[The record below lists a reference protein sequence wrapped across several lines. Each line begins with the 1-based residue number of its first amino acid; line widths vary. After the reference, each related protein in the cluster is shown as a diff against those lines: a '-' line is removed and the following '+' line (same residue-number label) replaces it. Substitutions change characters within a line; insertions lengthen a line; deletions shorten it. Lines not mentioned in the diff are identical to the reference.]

1 MRAAGLSVSE
11 RPRVLELVRRHGWNA
26 TAFQTLETGYSYF
39 FAGDDACIAYV
50 DTGRAWVAAGAPLAA
65 PDHLGESVHAFIAA
79 ARERGRRCAFVAI
92 EERLKEAAS
101 PELSSLPIGEQPVWN
116 PGEWDDILGRRRS
129 LREQLRRGRAK
140 GVRVRKIT
148 AAELSGGP
156 TQRAI
161 QAASRQWLASRKLAP
176 LQFLVKME
184 PFAFPD
190 ERACFV
196 AEQGGNLVGFAGVV
210 PVPAREG
217 WFLEDL
223 VRVPDAPQGTSELL
237 VDAFM
242 RWSAG
247 LGCRWVTLGLA
258 PLAGPLPSALRFA
271 RRLSTSLYDFEGLR
285 AFKAKLEPARWQ
297 TVYLGYPASQGA
309 ALSLVDGLAAFTDG
323 GFLRFGAR
331 SLFGLD

>member
-1 MRAAGLSVSE
+1 MPE

-26 TAFQTLETGYSYF
+26 TAFQTLESGYSYF
-39 FAGDDACIAYV
+39 FPGDDACVAYV

-65 PDHLGESVHAFIAA
+65 PERLVESVGAFTAA
-79 ARERGRRCAFVAI
+79 ARERGRRCAFFGI
-92 EERLKEAAS
+92 EERMKVAAS
-101 PELSSLPIGEQPVWN
+101 GELSSMPIGEQPVWN
-116 PGEWDDILGRRRS
+116 PQEWDDVLSRRRS

-140 GVRVRKIT
+140 GVRIRKVT

-161 QAASRQWLASRKLAP
+161 GAASRQWLASRRMAP
-176 LQFLVKME
+176 LQFLVKVE
-184 PFAFPD
+184 PFAFPA

-196 AEQGGNLVGFAGVV
+196 AEQAGRLVGFAGVV

-242 RWSAG
+242 HWSGA

-258 PLAGPLPSALRFA
+258 PLAGPVPGALRFA

-285 AFKAKLEPARWQ
+285 AFKAKLEPSGWQ
-297 TVYLGYPASQGA
+297 TIYLGYPVTQSA

-331 SLFGLD
+331 SLFGLDP

>member
-1 MRAAGLSVSE
+1 MPE

-65 PDHLGESVHAFIAA
+65 SEHLGEAVRAFTAA
-79 ARERGRRCAFVAI
+79 ARERGRRCAFFGI
-92 EERLKEAAS
+92 EERLREATS
-101 PELSSLPIGEQPVWN
+101 PELASLPIGEQPVWN
-116 PGEWDDILGRRRS
+116 PQEWPDILKRRSS

-140 GVRVRKIT
+140 GVRVRKIS

-156 TQRAI
+156 VQRAI
-161 QAASRQWLASRKLAP
+161 HAASQAWLASRRMAP
-176 LQFLVKME
+176 LQFLVKVE

-190 ERACFV
+190 DRACFV
-196 AEQGGNLVGFAGVV
+196 AERDGAVVGFAGVV

-223 VRVPDAPQGTSELL
+223 VRVPGAPQGTSELL

-242 RWSAG
+242 RWSAT

-258 PLAGPLPSALRFA
+258 PLAGPVPGALRFA

-285 AFKAKLEPARWQ
+285 AFKAKLEPAGWQ
-297 TVYLGYPASQGA
+297 TIYLGYPASQGA

-331 SLFGLD
+331 SLFGFGRVAR